1 MNLPHMRRRFD
12 SLADLH
18 FLLVRVF
25 PADIAEII
33 AFIASVAIISVV
45 EIRLQQPASA
55 NQATG
60 GGGGGVPADA
70 APALLDEHARVLFL
84 LVERVQSAV
93 AVLVVLRLLV
103 REEVLEG
110 VVVDALA
117 VARVLF
123 EEGAHRLGGRAAVWS
138 RGVAGFRHRFAALF

>member
-1 MNLPHMRRRFD
+1 MMNLPHMRRRFD

-60 GGGGGVPADA
+60 GVPADT

-93 AVLVVLRLLV
+93 AVLVVLRLLI

-110 VVVDALA
+110 VVVDAFT

-123 EEGAHRLGGRAAVWS
+123 KEGAHRLGGRAAVWS
-138 RGVAGFRHRFAALF
+138 RGVAGFRHRLAALF